1 MPLISWTGPF
11 DLTSVP
17 FPSPAES
24 AADGGRPLA
33 DWLINFFDSLL
44 NRYAILGGDTLA
56 KVAARYDLTPAA
68 LAPAVADVPGL
79 LAAGSRLP
87 LPDGTTR
94 LVASGDTLAS
104 VAAAISVQAADLVQA
119 ASGTS
124 GLLTPGTLIRPG
136 GCRPEP
142 ARGRRLRLPAR
153 RRRPRSPGRS
163 G

>member
-68 LAPAVADVPGL
+68 LARGGGRAR
-79 LAAGSRLP
+79 AAGGRVRLP

-119 ASGTS
+119 ASG
-124 GLLTPGTLIRPG
+124 PA
-136 GCRPEP
+136 GCSRR
-142 ARGRRLRLPAR
+142 AR
-153 RRRPRSPGRS
+153 
-163 G
+163 